1 MIKRSILVCCM
12 VFAVLFSAKGQDV
25 NTDSSTLNLSFED
38 AVNMALERNRT
49 LQNASLDVK
58 KAEAAKWEAI
68 ATMLP
73 QVSGSLGYSS
83 NLGYEMVMDAGVMG
97 KFTMN
102 MPSTGTVGLQAS
114 VAVSAAQIISTQI
127 GKISID
133 MANVAKSQSEQEI
146 TNQVRILYYSALV
159 SEQTQELLTKNL
171 ESLKK
176 LYDYSQKAV
185 DVGAAE
191 QVDADQIMVQV
202 ATMETTLNTSKRSME
217 MVYNSMRL
225 LLNIDVDTEISLTQG
240 IDDLLS
246 IPNAMALISEDLVL
260 ENNYNYQ
267 LVNQSTKLS
276 KKQVDLAGWAYAP
289 SLSAFYQYTGKKNF
303 GEARFN
309 MTIPHTIGVS
319 IAIPIFSSGQ
329 RYKALQGA
337 KFEYQ
342 KQQNLLADTEMSLKI
357 QHRQLKYNL
366 TSALERLET
375 QKKNVEV
382 SQRVFDNISLKY
394 EHGYSSSMDV
404 TTSGTNLI
412 AAQSSYVQ
420 ALLEFVNAQIELEK
434 LLNK

>member
-1 MIKRSILVCCM
+1 MIKRSILVF
-12 VFAVLFSAKGQDV
+12 VIVLGALFSASGQGAAAGS
-25 NTDSSTLNLSFED
+25 NTLNLSFDD
-38 AVNMALERNRT
+38 AVNMAIERNRT

-68 ATMLP
+68 ASMLP
-73 QVSGSLGYSS
+73 QVSGSLSYSS
-83 NLGYEMVMDAGVMG
+83 NLNYAMELMG
-97 KFTMN
+97 QKIT
-102 MPSTGTVGLQAS
+102 MPSSGQLGIQAAI
-114 VAVSAAQIISTQI
+114 AVSAAQIISTQI
-127 GKISID
+127 GKISVD
-133 MANVAKSQSEQEI
+133 MANISREQSEQEI

-159 SEQTQELLTKNL
+159 SGQTQELLTKNL
-171 ESLKK
+171 ESLQK
-176 LYDYSQKAV
+176 LYEYSQNAV
-185 DVGAAE
+185 NVGAAE

-202 ATMETTLNTSKRSME
+202 ATMETTLSSSKRSME

-225 LLNIDVDTEISLTQG
+225 FLNIDVDQEIVLTQK
-240 IDDLLS
+240 IEDLLS
-246 IPNAMALISEDLVL
+246 IQNAMALIEEDLVL
-260 ENNYNYQ
+260 ENNYAYQ
-267 LVNQSTKLS
+267 LVNQSAKLT

-303 GEARFN
+303 GEAKFN
-309 MTIPHTIGVS
+309 MTVPHTLGLTLSV
-319 IAIPIFSSGQ
+319 PIFSSGQ

-337 KFEYQ
+337 KIAHE
-342 KQQNLLADTEMSLKI
+342 KQMNTLADTEMSLKI

-382 SQRVFDNISLKY
+382 TQRVFDNISLKY

-404 TTSGTNLI
+404 TTAGTNLI
-412 AAQSSYVQ
+412 GAQSSYVQ

>member
-1 MIKRSILVCCM
+1 MIKRSILVCCLL
-12 VFAVLFSAKGQDV
+12 FALLFTAKGEGV
-25 NTDSSTLNLSFED
+25 NAGDPILNLSFDE

-68 ATMLP
+68 ASMLP

-83 NLGYEMVMDAGVMG
+83 NLGYEMVMDAGPMG

-102 MPSTGTVGLQAS
+102 MPSTGTLGINAS
-114 VAVSAAQIISTQI
+114 VAVSASQIISTQI
-127 GKISID
+127 GKLSVE
-133 MANVAKSQSEQEI
+133 MSNVAKDQSIQEV
-146 TNQVRILYYSALV
+146 TNQVKVLYYSALV
-159 SEQTQELLTKNL
+159 AQETQDLLTKNL
-171 ESLKK
+171 ESLNK
-176 LYDYSQKAV
+176 LYEYSQNAV
-185 DVGAAE
+185 NVGAAE

-217 MVYNSMRL
+217 MVFNSMRL
-225 LLNIDVDTEISLTQG
+225 FLNIDVDTEIKLTQG

-246 IPNAMALISEDLVL
+246 IPNAMALVSEEFDL
-260 ENNYNYQ
+260 NRNFNYR
-267 LVNQSTKLS
+267 LVSQNTALS
-276 KKQVDLAGWAYAP
+276 KKQLDLANWAYAP
-289 SLSAFYQYTGKKNF
+289 TLSAFYKYTKTQYF
-303 GEARFN
+303 GDGGMRSTPPN
-309 MTIPHTIGVS
+309 MVGATIS
-319 IAIPIFSSGQ
+319 IPLFSSAQ
-329 RYKALQGA
+329 RYKAVQGA

-342 KQQNLLADTEMSLKI
+342 KQQNTLEDTEMSLKI

-366 TSALERLET
+366 TSALERLQT
-375 QKKNVEV
+375 QEKNVDV
-382 SQRVFDNISLKY
+382 TQRVFDNISMKY

-404 TTSGTNLI
+404 TTAGTNLI

>member
-225 LLNIDVDTEISLTQG
+225 FLNIDVDTEISLTQG

-289 SLSAFYQYTGKKNF
+289 TLSAFYKFTKTHYSGDGGMRSTPP
-303 GEARFN
+303 N
-309 MTIPHTIGVS
+309 MIGATLS
-319 IAIPIFSSGQ
+319 IPIFSSAQ
-329 RYKALQGA
+329 RYKAPQGA

>member
-83 NLGYEMVMDAGVMG
+83 NLGYEMVMDAGIMG
-97 KFTMN
+97 KITMN

-225 LLNIDVDTEISLTQG
+225 FLNIDVDTEISLTQG

>member
-83 NLGYEMVMDAGVMG
+83 NLGYEMVMDAGAMG

-225 LLNIDVDTEISLTQG
+225 FLNIDVDTEISLTQG

>member
-73 QVSGSLGYSS
+73 QVSGSLSYSS
-83 NLGYEMVMDAGVMG
+83 NLNYAMELMG
-97 KFTMN
+97 QKITM
-102 MPSTGTVGLQAS
+102 PASGQLGIQAA

-240 IDDLLS
+240 VDELLS
-246 IPNAMALISEDLVL
+246 IPNALALISEDLVL

-289 SLSAFYQYTGKKNF
+289 TLSAFYKFTKTHYF
-303 GEARFN
+303 GDGGMRSTPPN
-309 MTIPHTIGVS
+309 MIGATLS
-319 IAIPIFSSGQ
+319 IPIFSSAQ

>member
-25 NTDSSTLNLSFED
+25 NTGSSTLNLSFED

-73 QVSGSLGYSS
+73 QVSGSLSYSS
-83 NLGYEMVMDAGVMG
+83 NLNYAMELMG
-97 KFTMN
+97 QKITM
-102 MPSTGTVGLQAS
+102 PASGQLGIQAA

-240 IDDLLS
+240 VDELLS
-246 IPNAMALISEDLVL
+246 IPNALALISEDLVL

>member
-1 MIKRSILVCCM
+1 MIKRSILVF
-12 VFAVLFSAKGQDV
+12 VIVLGALFSASGQGAAAGS
-25 NTDSSTLNLSFED
+25 NTLNLSFDE
-38 AVNMALERNRT
+38 AVNMAIERNRT

-83 NLGYEMVMDAGVMG
+83 NLGYEMVMDAGPMG

-102 MPSTGTVGLQAS
+102 MPSTGTIGLQAS

-133 MANVAKSQSEQEI
+133 MANVSKSQSEQEI

-225 LLNIDVDTEISLTQG
+225 FLNIDVDTEISLTQG

-289 SLSAFYQYTGKKNF
+289 TLSAFYKFTKTHYF
-303 GEARFN
+303 GDGGMRSTPPN
-309 MTIPHTIGVS
+309 MIGATLS
-319 IAIPIFSSGQ
+319 IPIFSSGQ

-337 KFEYQ
+337 KIAHE
-342 KQQNLLADTEMSLKI
+342 KQMNILADTEMSLKI

-394 EHGYSSSMDV
+394 EHGYSSSLDV

-412 AAQSSYVQ
+412 SAQSSYVQ

-434 LLNK
+434 LINK

>member
-1 MIKRSILVCCM
+1 MIKRSILVF
-12 VFAVLFSAKGQDV
+12 VIVLGALFSASGQGAAAGS
-25 NTDSSTLNLSFED
+25 NTLNLSFDD
-38 AVNMALERNRT
+38 AVNMAIERNRT
-49 LQNASLDVK
+49 LQNASLDVR

-68 ATMLP
+68 ASMLP
-73 QVSGSLGYSS
+73 QVSGSLSYSS
-83 NLGYEMVMDAGVMG
+83 NLNYAMELMG
-97 KFTMN
+97 QKIT
-102 MPSTGTVGLQAS
+102 MPSSGQLGIQAAI
-114 VAVSAAQIISTQI
+114 AVSAAQIISTQI
-127 GKISID
+127 GKISVD
-133 MANVAKSQSEQEI
+133 MANISREQSEQEI

-159 SEQTQELLTKNL
+159 SGQTQELLTKNL
-171 ESLKK
+171 ESLQK
-176 LYDYSQKAV
+176 LYEYSQNAV
-185 DVGAAE
+185 NVGAAE

-202 ATMETTLNTSKRSME
+202 ATMETTLSSSKRSME

-225 LLNIDVDTEISLTQG
+225 FLNIDVDQEIVLTQK

-246 IPNAMALISEDLVL
+246 IPNAMALIEEDLVL
-260 ENNYNYQ
+260 ENNYAYQ
-267 LVNQSTKLS
+267 LVNQSAKLT

-303 GEARFN
+303 GEAKFN
-309 MTIPHTIGVS
+309 MTVPHTLGLTLSV
-319 IAIPIFSSGQ
+319 PIFSSGQ

-337 KFEYQ
+337 KIAHE
-342 KQQNLLADTEMSLKI
+342 KQMNTLADTEMSLKI

-404 TTSGTNLI
+404 TTAGTNLI
-412 AAQSSYVQ
+412 GAQSSYVQ

>member
-73 QVSGSLGYSS
+73 QVSGSLSYSS
-83 NLGYEMVMDAGVMG
+83 NLNYAMELMG
-97 KFTMN
+97 QKITM
-102 MPSTGTVGLQAS
+102 PASGQLGIQAA

-225 LLNIDVDTEISLTQG
+225 FLNIDVDTEISLTQG
-240 IDDLLS
+240 IDELLS

-289 SLSAFYQYTGKKNF
+289 TLSAFYKFTKTHYF
-303 GEARFN
+303 GDGGMRSTPPN
-309 MTIPHTIGVS
+309 MIGATLS
-319 IAIPIFSSGQ
+319 IPIFSSAQ

>member
-1 MIKRSILVCCM
+1 MIKRSILVF
-12 VFAVLFSAKGQDV
+12 VIVLGALFSASGQGAAAGS
-25 NTDSSTLNLSFED
+25 NTLNLSFDE
-38 AVNMALERNRT
+38 AVNMAIERNRT

-73 QVSGSLGYSS
+73 QVSGSLSYSS
-83 NLGYEMVMDAGVMG
+83 NLNYAMELMG
-97 KFTMN
+97 QKIT
-102 MPSTGTVGLQAS
+102 MPSSGQLGIQAAI
-114 VAVSAAQIISTQI
+114 AVSAAQIISTQI
-127 GKISID
+127 GKISVD
-133 MANVAKSQSEQEI
+133 MANISREQSEQEI

-159 SEQTQELLTKNL
+159 SGQTQELLAKNL
-171 ESLKK
+171 ESLQK
-176 LYDYSQKAV
+176 LYEYSQNAV
-185 DVGAAE
+185 NVGAAE

-202 ATMETTLNTSKRSME
+202 ATMETTLSSSKRSME

-225 LLNIDVDTEISLTQG
+225 FLNIDVDQEIVLTQT

-246 IPNAMALISEDLVL
+246 IPNAMALIEEDLVL
-260 ENNYNYQ
+260 ENNYAYQ
-267 LVNQSTKLS
+267 LVSQSAKLT

-309 MTIPHTIGVS
+309 MTVPHTLGLS
-319 IAIPIFSSGQ
+319 LSIPIFSSGQ

-337 KFEYQ
+337 KIAHE
-342 KQQNLLADTEMSLKI
+342 KQMNTLADTEMSLKI

-366 TSALERLET
+366 TSAMERLET

-412 AAQSSYVQ
+412 SAQSGYVQ

>member
-191 QVDADQIMVQV
+191 QVDADQILVQV

-225 LLNIDVDTEISLTQG
+225 FLNIDVDTEISLTQG

-289 SLSAFYQYTGKKNF
+289 TLSAFYKFTKTHYF
-303 GEARFN
+303 GDGGMRSTPPN
-309 MTIPHTIGVS
+309 MIGATLS
-319 IAIPIFSSGQ
+319 IPIFSSAQ

>member
-1 MIKRSILVCCM
+1 MIKRSILVF
-12 VFAVLFSAKGQDV
+12 VTVLGVLFSASGQEAV
-25 NTDSSTLNLSFED
+25 AGSNTLNLSFDE
-38 AVNMALERNRT
+38 AVNMAIERNRT

-73 QVSGSLGYSS
+73 QVSGSLSYSS
-83 NLGYEMVMDAGVMG
+83 NLNYAMELMG
-97 KFTMN
+97 QKIT
-102 MPSTGTVGLQAS
+102 MPSSGQLGIQAAI
-114 VAVSAAQIISTQI
+114 AVSAAQIISTQI
-127 GKISID
+127 GKISVD
-133 MANVAKSQSEQEI
+133 MANISREQSEQEI

-159 SEQTQELLTKNL
+159 SGQTQELLAKNL
-171 ESLKK
+171 ESLQK
-176 LYDYSQKAV
+176 LYEYSQNAV
-185 DVGAAE
+185 NVGAAE

-202 ATMETTLNTSKRSME
+202 ATMETTLSSSKRSME

-225 LLNIDVDTEISLTQG
+225 FLNIDVDQEIVLTQT

-246 IPNAMALISEDLVL
+246 IPNAMALIEEDLVL
-260 ENNYNYQ
+260 ENNYAYQ
-267 LVNQSTKLS
+267 LVSQSAKLT

-309 MTIPHTIGVS
+309 MTVPHTLGLS
-319 IAIPIFSSGQ
+319 LSIPIFSSGQ

-337 KFEYQ
+337 KIAHE
-342 KQQNLLADTEMSLKI
+342 KQMNTLADTEMSLKI

-366 TSALERLET
+366 TSAMERLET

-412 AAQSSYVQ
+412 SAQSGYVQ